1 MREDIFPT
9 HRIVLAAN
17 FHAMFTDG
25 MKESNQE
32 VIDSKDTSE
41 RKIHLTFHHLKTV
54 MDSIYTRDPNVN
66 GENLKF
72 T

>member
-32 VIDSKDTSE
+32 VIDSKDTS
-41 RKIHLTFHHLKTV
+41 ISPDVLKTV
-54 MDSIYTRDPNVN
+54 LDSIYTRDPNVN